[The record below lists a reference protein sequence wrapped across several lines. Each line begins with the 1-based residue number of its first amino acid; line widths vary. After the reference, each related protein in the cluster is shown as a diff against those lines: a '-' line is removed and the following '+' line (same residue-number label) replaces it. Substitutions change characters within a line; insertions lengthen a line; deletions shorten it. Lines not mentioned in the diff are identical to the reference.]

1 MRFVELQRE
10 TSLTKPLCPSHK
22 GLRHTSWLCLV
33 PGRDSIFAGKLVS
46 VLPVVR
52 KETGSQGASLSASRL
67 DKRERNLSP
76 VCYNLLSCGV
86 QKHLLLP
93 LLLMDLLYFMFQCLI
108 MLLQD
113 VWVWKPSGEALTGP
127 IYCPCWL
134 LGVQRLTRLS
144 GSPRFSVE
152 NSYGNG

>member
-1 MRFVELQRE
+1 MRFVEPQWE
-10 TSLTKPLCPSHK
+10 TSLTKPLCPSHE
-22 GLRHTSWLCLV
+22 GLQDKSRLRLV
-33 PGRDSIFAGKLVS
+33 PGRNSIFADKLVS

-52 KETGSQGASLSASRL
+52 KGTGTQGASPSASRL
-67 DKRERNLSP
+67 DKGERNLSP

-93 LLLMDLLYFMFQCLI
+93 LLLMDLFYFMFQCLI
-108 MLLQD
+108 ILLQD
-113 VWVWKPSGEALTGP
+113 VWVWKPSGEALIGP

-134 LGVQRLTRLS
+134 PGVQRRIRLS